1 VFSLQVLHH
10 MTLATFEDWF
20 IGWELPH
27 LCSQLGSGDSVFD
40 SCLSYWGL
48 VIHFCYTYLSSLM
61 FRSKCMLGKPIQDMS
76 VQESCDQS
84 EVLKLTSRWRQE
96 MTSSTLNPFHWRC
109 LPSVSTKMTSKTYGF
124 FSLLGFAN
132 SISIVTW
139 PAAFYWIWFE
149 FDWFLCRAMT
159 CFCLEDGTKAHTLEV
174 TLQHFLWKTKHID
187 FPTLSSSSF
196 CNSATYL

>member
-1 VFSLQVLHH
+1 
-10 MTLATFEDWF
+10 MRIAT
-20 IGWELPH
+20 
-27 LCSQLGSGDSVFD
+27 LCSQLGRDDSVFD

-48 VIHFCYTYLSSLM
+48 VIHFCYTYLSSLI
-61 FRSKCMLGKPIQDMS
+61 FRSKCVLGKPIQDMS

-84 EVLKLTSRWRQE
+84 EVLKLTSSRWRQE
-96 MTSSTLNPFHWRC
+96 MTSATLNPFHWRC

-124 FSLLGFAN
+124 FSLLSFAN
-132 SISIVTW
+132 SISIVTC

-159 CFCLEDGTKAHTLEV
+159 CFCLEDRTKAHILEV
-174 TLQHFLWKTKHID
+174 TLQHFLWKTNHID

-196 CNSATYL
+196 CNLATYL

>member
-109 LPSVSTKMTSKTYGF
+109 LPSGHDLLLSWRWNQSSYIRGNTTA
-124 FSLLGFAN
+124 FSLKNQTHWFSN
-132 SISIVTW
+132 IV
-139 PAAFYWIWFE
+139 FQQ
-149 FDWFLCRAMT
+149 L
-159 CFCLEDGTKAHTLEV
+159 L
-174 TLQHFLWKTKHID
+174 
-187 FPTLSSSSF
+187 
-196 CNSATYL
+196 